1 MNYEPK
7 TEDLSS
13 IKLSEELENLTEK
26 ISEKIHDAW
35 AEKRIQNG
43 WTYGSVYDDVNKV
56 HPCLVE
62 YSRLTDEEKE
72 IDKVT
77 VISTIKMLLKFGYKI
92 ERGEK

>member
-1 MNYEPK
+1 MKYEPK
-7 TEDLSS
+7 AEDLSS
-13 IKLSEELENLTEK
+13 IKLSEELENLTEE

-35 AEKRIQNG
+35 AEKRMQNG
-43 WTYGSVYDDVNKV
+43 WIYGSVYDNVKKV

-77 VISTIKMLLKFGYKI
+77 VLSTIKMLLKLGYKI